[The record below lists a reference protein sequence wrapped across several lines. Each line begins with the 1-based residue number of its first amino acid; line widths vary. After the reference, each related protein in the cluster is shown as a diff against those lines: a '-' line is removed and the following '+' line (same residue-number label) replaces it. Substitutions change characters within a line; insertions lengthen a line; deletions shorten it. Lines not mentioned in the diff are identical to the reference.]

1 MAEVSLTVDLRA
13 ELGTGE
19 SLRPLASDLAR
30 EEEEERREAEQGG
43 STCQDG
49 IQKDPDKYPH
59 PTLKAFHLYFYQER
73 GAESNWPLF

>member
-49 IQKDPDKYPH
+49 IQKDHDKHPR
-59 PTLKAFHLYFYQER
+59 PTL
-73 GAESNWPLF
+73 